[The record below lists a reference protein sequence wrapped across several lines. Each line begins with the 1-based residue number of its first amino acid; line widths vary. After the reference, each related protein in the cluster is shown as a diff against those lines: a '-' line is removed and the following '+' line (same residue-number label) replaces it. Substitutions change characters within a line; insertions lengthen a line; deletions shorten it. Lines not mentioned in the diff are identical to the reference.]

1 MLAVGLLGTAMTQGI
16 IAYAASAAAPHEQGQ
31 VVGTAPQSGV
41 FIGLPLARIFSGEI
55 SDIAGWRGVYFC
67 AAILMLIL
75 ALPLW
80 KHFPHL
86 KTGPVTIRY
95 TQLLFS
101 IFKLLRQ
108 KKILQVRGVLALLM
122 FAAFNIFWSALV
134 LPLSA
139 PPYSFSHTVIGAFG
153 LVGAVGALAAARAGY
168 RTDRGYIRSISA
180 IALLILL
187 SG

>member
-1 MLAVGLLGTAMTQGI
+1 
-16 IAYAASAAAPHEQGQ
+16 
-31 VVGTAPQSGV
+31 
-41 FIGLPLARIFSGEI
+41 
-55 SDIAGWRGVYFC
+55 
-67 AAILMLIL
+67 MLIL

-86 KTGPVTIRY
+86 KTRPVTIRY

-108 KKILQVRGVLALLM
+108 EKILQVRGVLALLM

-139 PPYSFSHTVIGAFG
+139 PPYSFSHTVIGFFG

-168 RTDRGYIRSISA
+168 RTDRGYIQSKSA

-187 SG
+187 SGWVPL